1 MLATDIAYFCVR
13 QGLPFRVSHEIAGE
27 VVALAEN
34 KNTVIDQLPA
44 EEIAA
49 LNPIF
54 GDGSGVVELLSDKR
68 RSIEQYTSI
77 GGTAPEAT
85 RKDIAEIRRLVDS
98 YSQNEITRSQL

>member
-1 MLATDIAYFCVR
+1 MKTKQSSIAAYITAFLL

-54 GDGSGVVELLSDKR
+54 GDGSGTTCQRISLRTINHKLMKSEVPLGP
-68 RSIEQYTSI
+68 IFYH
-77 GGTAPEAT
+77 
-85 RKDIAEIRRLVDS
+85 
-98 YSQNEITRSQL
+98 